1 MIHQQWP
8 CTLLFNGNSLS
19 TLSLC
24 LLSQGIQWQGQTRQ
38 SSCRI
43 VTSALKSSFSNSQDS
58 RVVSWWD
65 RMREVYSLQ
74 KRRELLTLSH
84 YFPHL
89 KGCDLGFPVR
99 FSDSTVVSYGNSEFL
114 LCNMLKQFPLTF
126 SLSLYVVVHSLLIS
140 VTSSFR
146 VFPTIKSGFAHHLSQ
161 INVKLMWRA

>member
-1 MIHQQWP
+1 MYP
-8 CTLLFNGNSLS
+8 
-19 TLSLC
+19 
-24 LLSQGIQWQGQTRQ
+24 
-38 SSCRI
+38 
-43 VTSALKSSFSNSQDS
+43 
-58 RVVSWWD
+58 
-65 RMREVYSLQ
+65 LQ

-99 FSDSTVVSYGNSEFL
+99 FSGSTVISYGNSEFL

-140 VTSSFR
+140 VTSPQSFR

-161 INVKLMWRA
+161 INVKLPWRA